1 MSAQK
6 RSRSDGAPA
15 AWADSVGGW
24 SIDCP
29 DCPLAEPAAGFPA
42 VDGGRG
48 FVSSVVGGGDSR
60 RAQSS
65 MRPPS
70 SNGASTF
77 RRRPKRLVRGWS
89 GRCAS
94 TSGDAMVTGW
104 EPLEGTFSLPDPDD
118 EHVVAAAVVGG
129 TGVIVTLN
137 RKDFPRDRV
146 PGHIQVIRCP
156 RQPRRGRWRCSRHG
170 SDTIA
175 GSAPVHL
182 LDVHGSPVGATDI
195 ERRDFTFGLRLT
207 VLGAVRSRSVG
218 FRRCRGW

>member
-1 MSAQK
+1 MAVE
-6 RSRSDGAPA
+6 GLY
-15 AWADSVGGW
+15 
-24 SIDCP
+24 
-29 DCPLAEPAAGFPA
+29 CPLWAEVILDEPEFHEA
-42 VDGGRG
+42 
-48 FVSSVVGGGDSR
+48 
-60 RAQSS
+60 
-65 MRPPS
+65 PS

-146 PGHIQVIRCP
+146 PGHIQVISPDRVCGRTASVSP
-156 RQPRRGRWRCSRHG
+156 AAAARAVEMFATRLRQDRWISAGTPFGCSRVTGRRNGHR
-170 SDTIA
+170 
-175 GSAPVHL
+175 AP
-182 LDVHGSPVGATDI
+182 
-195 ERRDFTFGLRLT
+195 
-207 VLGAVRSRSVG
+207 
-218 FRRCRGW
+218 